1 MVPDMTNDWS
11 PNDHRLPLSAD
22 SAFVVHLMANGADAP
37 EIVRG
42 RIEHISSGQWTRFTS
57 VAELIGFM
65 RQTLA
70 IVGIFAL
77 LFAAAPRAWDPPTM
91 TAASPAPR
99 GDREGRSLL

>member
-1 MVPDMTNDWS
+1 MTNDWS
-11 PNDHRLPLSAD
+11 PNDDRQPMSAD
-22 SAFVVHLMANGADAP
+22 SAFVVHVTATGTDAP

-70 IVGIFAL
+70 TVGIGL
-77 LFAAAPRAWDPPTM
+77 R
-91 TAASPAPR
+91 
-99 GDREGRSLL
+99 

>member
-11 PNDHRLPLSAD
+11 PNDEHQLPSAN
-22 SAFVVHLMANGADAP
+22 SAFVVHLMATGEEAP

-42 RIEHISSGQWTRFTS
+42 RIEHISSGQWTRFTT

-77 LFAAAPRAWDPPTM
+77 LVRCGL
-91 TAASPAPR
+91 R
-99 GDREGRSLL
+99 